1 MDSYLSSVAARSNP
15 RTARFLF
22 SSSGNSPSGRHFTL
36 MNLLCITLYSAVYV
50 RLLEKAIKKSNYK
63 FLPKTKCYWIRSE
76 FKKDNS
82 YIYLAEI
89 NGEFYTKF
97 HKDINYS
104 DIKSFWNIESAR
116 EFLKKMNDN
125 GYRGY
130 IVVENHIFNK

>member
-1 MDSYLSSVAARSNP
+1 M
-15 RTARFLF
+15 
-22 SSSGNSPSGRHFTL
+22 
-36 MNLLCITLYSAVYV
+36 
-50 RLLEKAIKKSNYK
+50 EKAIKKSNYK

-82 YIYLAEI
+82 YLYLAEI

-97 HKDINYS
+97 HEDINYS

>member
-1 MDSYLSSVAARSNP
+1 ME
-15 RTARFLF
+15 T
-22 SSSGNSPSGRHFTL
+22 
-36 MNLLCITLYSAVYV
+36 
-50 RLLEKAIKKSNYK
+50 AIKKSNYK
-63 FLPKTKCYWIRSE
+63 FLPKTKCYWVRSE

-82 YIYLAEI
+82 YLYLTEI
-89 NGEFYTKF
+89 NGEFYTKL

-104 DIKSFWNIESAR
+104 DVKSFWNIELAR